1 MELSADNHDHG
12 RTMDEDYGYVGEV
25 TMHYTVLPTPH
36 YTTPQYTTPHYTTLQ
51 ESEEEEG
58 EIRASQYY
66 PWGLTKEGIEHN
78 RQAASAVS
86 SHCFITPDSLL
97 LILIF

>member
-1 MELSADNHDHG
+1 
-12 RTMDEDYGYVGEV
+12 MDEDYGYVGEV
-25 TMHYTVLPTPH
+25 TMHYTVLP
-36 YTTPQYTTPHYTTLQ
+36 TPHYTTLQ